1 MLRKALA
8 VLLVFSWVILS
19 GFDLLED
26 FDLPIQ
32 IGVHQPLGNSPP
44 SGGPGVDLVNNLLES
59 GDRTRFSHTG
69 LFALLLVF
77 DSSVD
82 GSKVSKKVS
91 KIHKLHRVFMI

>member
-59 GDRTRFSHTG
+59 GDRTRFSYVG
-69 LFALLLVF
+69 LLALSVV

-82 GSKVSKKVS
+82 RSTVSKKVS
-91 KIHKLHRVFMI
+91 KIHKLHRVFLI